1 MMCGMTWRLTLGCAA
16 SFILFSLTT
25 RAQSHEVYV
34 SNEKDNTISVID
46 TKKLEVV
53 RTFPVGERPRGIT
66 FARDFKKFFVCA
78 SDSDAVQVFAAI
90 GNKHLYDLPS
100 GSDPEQFAIS
110 NDNKRLYIANEDNAV
125 TTVVDL
131 TTRRVVQQ
139 VDVGVEPEGIAVS
152 PDNGLVVATSETTNM
167 AHFIDTKTFKVLD
180 NVLVDARPRHAEFT
194 PDGKM
199 VWVSSEIG
207 GTVSILN
214 SDTRIVEHVI
224 KFAIQG
230 VTDDLIQPVGIKMT
244 SDGKTAFVALG
255 PSNRIAVVD
264 VATRQ
269 VKKYLLVGR
278 RVWHMALTPEEDL
291 LFTTNGVS
299 NDVTVV
305 DVKALKPI
313 KSIKVGRY
321 PWGVA
326 VRPTKPKQ

>member
-1 MMCGMTWRLTLGCAA
+1 MRG
-16 SFILFSLTT
+16 FIGALYFSAIVNSIPL
-25 RAQSHEVYV
+25 AFGAHAEGHEVYI

-46 TKKLEVV
+46 TIKLEVV

-66 FARDFKKFFVCA
+66 FARNFKKFFVCA
-78 SDSDAVQVFAAI
+78 SDSDAVQVYAAE

-100 GSDPEQFAIS
+100 GTDPEQFAVS
-110 NDNKRLYIANEDNAV
+110 ADNKRLYIANEDNAI
-125 TTVVDL
+125 TTIVDL
-131 TTRRVVQQ
+131 ATRKVVQQ
-139 VDVGVEPEGIAVS
+139 VDVGVEPEGMAVS
-152 PDNGLVVATSETTNM
+152 PDNKLAVATSETTNM
-167 AHFIDTKTFKVLD
+167 AHFIDTESFEVLN

-207 GTVSILN
+207 GTVSIIN
-214 SDTRIVEHVI
+214 AKTHIVEQVI
-224 KFAIQG
+224 SFDIQG
-230 VTDDLIQPVGIKMT
+230 VLPDLIQPVGIKIT

-255 PSNRIAVVD
+255 PANRVAVVD
-264 VATRQ
+264 VETLK

-278 RVWHMALTPEEDL
+278 RVWHMAMTPEEDL

-305 DVKALKPI
+305 DVKTLKPI

-321 PWGVA
+321 PWGAA
-326 VRPTKPKQ
+326 VRPTKPKS